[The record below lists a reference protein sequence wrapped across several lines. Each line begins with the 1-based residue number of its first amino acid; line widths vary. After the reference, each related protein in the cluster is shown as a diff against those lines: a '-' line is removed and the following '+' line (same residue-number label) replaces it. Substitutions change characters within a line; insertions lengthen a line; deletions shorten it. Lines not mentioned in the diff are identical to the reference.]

1 MNRTGYENRR
11 TVCITGASGGIGRAI
26 ASAFAAAGPV
36 RLALHA
42 HSRADDLRSWAE
54 GLKSDSVSV
63 GVFQADLRDRRQAFE
78 MIQAVEAAF
87 GPLDVL
93 VNNAGIAQQKLFTD
107 LTQADWQNMVDTN
120 LSGPVYTT
128 QAALPGMIRRRTGT
142 VINVSSMWGETG
154 ASCEAHYSAVKAGLI
169 GLTRALAKEV
179 GPSHITVNC
188 VAPGVIDTPM
198 NAALSDA
205 DRACLADETP
215 LGRIGQPAEVAGLV
229 VYLASESAAFI
240 TGQVIGVNGGLV
252 IG

>member
-1 MNRTGYENRR
+1 MNPISQEKQR

-26 ASAFAAAGPV
+26 AAAFSAAGPV

-42 HSRADDLRSWAE
+42 HSRADELHIWAE
-54 GLKSDSVSV
+54 QLKSDSVSV
-63 GVFQADLRDRRQAFE
+63 GVFQADLRDRKQVFD
-78 MIQAVEAAF
+78 MVQAVETAF

-107 LTQADWQNMVDTN
+107 LTQTDWQDMVDIN

-128 QAALPGMIRRRTGT
+128 QAALPAMIRRHAGT
-142 VINVSSMWGETG
+142 IINVSSMWGETG
-154 ASCEAHYSAVKAGLI
+154 ASCEVHYSAVKAGLI
-169 GLTRALAKEV
+169 GFTRALAKEV

-188 VAPGVIDTPM
+188 VTPGVIDTPM
-198 NAALSDA
+198 NAVLSEA
-205 DRACLADETP
+205 DRAELAGETP

-229 VYLASESAAFI
+229 VYLASASAAFI
-240 TGQVIGVNGGLV
+240 TGQVIGINGGLV